1 MSEISTVE
9 ESKATA
15 CDHPAPVTDTATAS
29 VGQKVKP
36 AELTPEA
43 VADRRAPHETFVL
56 NLGPQHPATHGVL
69 RVKMTMDGEYVMRAE
84 PVCGYIHRMQEKMG
98 ENRTY
103 AQFLPNTSRI
113 DYLSAMT
120 YTHAF
125 VGAVERAAKIL
136 PPPRAEY
143 VRVIT
148 SELNRISSH
157 LVWWGAFLLDLG
169 GFTPLLYAFDDR
181 EKILDLL
188 EGITGARLTYCYYR
202 FGGLYNDVDES
213 FISGTTAFVEQ
224 MRTRLK
230 MYRALVTDN
239 IILRKR
245 LEGIGPITPDQ
256 CRKYG
261 ATGPVIRGSGVAYDV
276 RRAEPYSVY
285 PELEFD
291 IPHYDATD
299 SMARYEVRMEEIVQ
313 SLRIIEQALAK
324 LPAGPVMAEK
334 VPRVLKLPAGD
345 YCYAVEAARGRF
357 MVRIVSDGKEIPY
370 RVKLRTPCLSNLSLF
385 EETSRGMLL
394 ADALALMG
402 SLDLVIPD
410 IDR

>member
-1 MSEISTVE
+1 VTTKAAQSENVLQG
-9 ESKATA
+9 AA
-15 CDHPAPVTDTATAS
+15 GVAAGAP
-29 VGQKVKP
+29 P
-36 AELTPEA
+36 
-43 VADRRAPHETFVL
+43 ETFVL

-69 RVKMTMDGEYVMRAE
+69 RVKMTMDGEYIVRAE

-103 AQFLPNTSRI
+103 AQYLPNTSRV
-113 DYLSAMT
+113 DYLSAMH

-125 VGAVERAAKIL
+125 VGAVERAAKIQ
-136 PPPRAEY
+136 PPLRAEY
-143 VRVIT
+143 IRVIT

-188 EGITGARLTYCYYR
+188 EGICGARLTYCYYR
-202 FGGLYNDVDES
+202 FGGLCNDVDEQ
-213 FISGTTAFVEQ
+213 FIQGTREFVKH
-224 MRTRLK
+224 MRPRLK
-230 MYRALVTDN
+230 MYRELVTGN

-245 LEGIGPITPDQ
+245 LEGIGPISAEM

-261 ATGPVIRGSGVAYDV
+261 ASGPVMRGSGIGYDV

-285 PELEFD
+285 PELQFE
-291 IPHYDATD
+291 IPVFHETD
-299 SMARYEVRMEEIVQ
+299 SMARYLVRMEEMVQ
-313 SLRIIEQALAK
+313 SLRIIEQALDK
-324 LPAGPVMAEK
+324 LPTGPVMAEK

-345 YCYAVEAARGRF
+345 VCYAVEAARGRF
-357 MVRIVSDGKEIPY
+357 MVRIVSDNKEAAY

-385 EETSRGMLL
+385 EEASRGMLL
-394 ADALALMG
+394 PDALALMG

>member
-1 MSEISTVE
+1 MIVKEPIPG
-9 ESKATA
+9 AA
-15 CDHPAPVTDTATAS
+15 NAPN
-29 VGQKVKP
+29 
-36 AELTPEA
+36 
-43 VADRRAPHETFVL
+43 ETFVL

-69 RVKMTMDGEYVMRAE
+69 RVKLTMDGEYIVRAE
-84 PVCGYIHRMQEKMG
+84 PVCGYIHRMHEKMG

-125 VGAVERAAKIL
+125 VGAVERALKIQ

-143 VRVIT
+143 IRVIT

-157 LVWWGAFLLDLG
+157 LVWWGAFILDLG

-202 FGGLYNDVDES
+202 LGGVCNDVDEP
-213 FISGTTAFVEQ
+213 FLKGTREFVAH
-224 MRTRLK
+224 MRSRLK
-230 MYRALVTDN
+230 MYKDLVTGN
-239 IILRKR
+239 VIFRKR
-245 LEGIGPITPDQ
+245 LDGIGPISAEM

-261 ATGPVIRGSGVAYDV
+261 ATGPVIRGSGVSYDV

-285 PELEFD
+285 PELDFD
-291 IPHYDATD
+291 IPTFPECD
-299 SMARYEVRMEEIVQ
+299 SMARYLVRMEEIVQ
-313 SLRIIEQALAK
+313 SLRIIEQALDK

-334 VPRVLKLPAGD
+334 IPRVVKLPAGD
-345 YCYAVEAARGRF
+345 YFYAVEAARGRF
-357 MVRIVSDGKEIPY
+357 LVRIVSDNKEIPY

-385 EETSRGMLL
+385 EEASGGMLL

>member
-1 MSEISTVE
+1 MTLAENI
-9 ESKATA
+9 
-15 CDHPAPVTDTATAS
+15 APVS
-29 VGQKVKP
+29 IR
-36 AELTPEA
+36 EA
-43 VADRRAPHETFVL
+43 PQETFVL

-69 RVKMTMDGEYVMRAE
+69 RVKLTMDGEFVQRAE
-84 PVCGYIHRMQEKMG
+84 PVCGYIHRMQEKMA

-103 AQFLPNTSRI
+103 AQYLPNTSRI

-125 VGAVERAAKIL
+125 VGAVERAAKLQI
-136 PPPRAEY
+136 PPRAEY
-143 VRVIT
+143 IRIIT

-188 EGITGARLTYCYYR
+188 ESITGARLTYSYFR
-202 FGGLYNDVDES
+202 IGGLYNDVDDEFLEGTRT
-213 FISGTTAFVEQ
+213 FIEH
-224 MRTRLK
+224 MRPRLK
-230 MYRALVTDN
+230 MYRELVTEN
-239 IILRKR
+239 VILRKR
-245 LEGIGPITPDQ
+245 LIGIGPVSRQ
-256 CRKYG
+256 MCRKYG
-261 ATGPVIRGSGVAYDV
+261 ASGPVIRGSGVPYDV
-276 RRAEPYSVY
+276 RKAEPYSLY
-285 PELEFD
+285 SELDFD
-291 IPHYDATD
+291 IPCFCEGD
-299 SMARYEVRMEEIVQ
+299 SMARYLVRLEEITQ
-313 SLRIIEQALAK
+313 SLSIIEQAVDR
-324 LPAGPVMAEK
+324 LPVGPVMAEK

-357 MVRIVSDGKEIPY
+357 MVRLVSDNKEIAY

-385 EETSRGMLL
+385 EEASQGMLL
-394 ADALALMG
+394 PDALAFMG

>member
-1 MSEISTVE
+1 MTS
-9 ESKATA
+9 
-15 CDHPAPVTDTATAS
+15 
-29 VGQKVKP
+29 
-36 AELTPEA
+36 AETIAA
-43 VADRRAPHETFVL
+43 VAARNGAANETFVL

-69 RVKMTMDGEYVMRAE
+69 RVKLTMDGEYVTRAE
-84 PVCGYIHRMQEKMG
+84 PVPGYIHRMHEKMG
-98 ENRTY
+98 ENRTL

-125 VGAVERAAKIL
+125 VGVVERAGKIEV
-136 PPPRAEY
+136 PRRAEY
-143 VRVIT
+143 IRVIT

-157 LVWWGAFLLDLG
+157 LVWFGAFLLDLG

-202 FGGLYNDVDES
+202 FGGLYNDVDEK
-213 FISGTTAFVEQ
+213 FIQGTREFIPL
-224 MRTRLK
+224 MHSRLK

-245 LEGIGPITPDQ
+245 LIGIGPISAEM

-261 ATGPVIRGSGVAYDV
+261 ATGPVIRGSGVPYDV
-276 RRAEPYSVY
+276 RKVEPYSVY
-285 PELEFD
+285 SEFDFD
-291 IPHYDATD
+291 IPTFPEGD
-299 SMARYEVRMEEIVQ
+299 SMARYHVRMEEIVQ
-313 SLRIIEQALAK
+313 SLRIIEQALDK
-324 LPAGPVMAEK
+324 LPEGPVGPK
-334 VPRVLKLPAGD
+334 LPLRSVKLPAGD
-345 YCYAVEAARGRF
+345 CCYAVEAARGRF
-357 MVRIVSDGKEIPY
+357 AVRIVSEGKEIPY
-370 RVKLRTPCLSNLSLF
+370 RVKLRTPCFSNLSLY
-385 EETSRGMLL
+385 EEASQGMML